1 MDFIS
6 LANAAHETSRHV
18 FRLLIEDTT
27 STPNIEDDDFIGYE
41 YTSSGAANT
50 AAQQQ
55 YTTGTTSMPQLENR
69 PLLSPSAESA
79 LLELSTNFLLYVAM
93 VMITTMVAKIYFP
106 SWLEPREEPQ
116 TRISNHA
123 YMNVMQDAYNDDL
136 SDEEEDEDE
145 DEDFEGGRYRDSNGG
160 ESNKSSSNGEEEG
173 GSIFLDAG
181 NADDTDDLTPNNGG
195 GRMSRTA
202 SSSFLFDYDQETQ
215 SKNSVYRNL
224 ALCAIMLNVTFVSWG
239 LLQVSLFCV
248 CMCVYSEWHLFV
260 HILCLLF
267 PYPSFTSRNVCSH
280 VVILVSLENTS
291 HTHMHW
297 YLLIVSGHS
306 SCRVCYCYT
315 SSRELLVVQLFMN
328 IPSHQYQ
335 TC

>member
-27 STPNIEDDDFIGYE
+27 STPNNDDFTNLENIGGHNHHATESIGYE
-41 YTSSGAANT
+41 YTSPAAANT
-50 AAQQQ
+50 AAQQRQ

-69 PLLSPSAESA
+69 PLLSPTAESA

-116 TRISNHA
+116 TRMSNHA
-123 YMNVMQDAYNDDL
+123 YMNVMQDAYKDDL
-136 SDEEEDEDE
+136 SDEDEDEDE

-160 ESNKSSSNGEEEG
+160 ESNKSSSNGNEEG
-173 GSIFLDAG
+173 GSRFLDAG
-181 NADDTDDLTPNNGG
+181 SADDDDLTNNGG

-202 SSSFLFDYDQETQ
+202 SSSFLFDYDQETH
-215 SKNSVYRNL
+215 SKNNVYWNL

-239 LLQVSLFCV
+239 LLQVRFV
-248 CMCVYSEWHLFV
+248 CVYSEWQLFV
-260 HILCLLF
+260 HILCSLSPYILL
-267 PYPSFTSRNVCSH
+267 PLGTNAHPSLSSYYWR
-280 VVILVSLENTS
+280 ILHIFICTGI
-291 HTHMHW
+291 
-297 YLLIVSGHS
+297 Y
-306 SCRVCYCYT
+306 
-315 SSRELLVVQLFMN
+315 
-328 IPSHQYQ
+328 
-335 TC
+335 

>member
-27 STPNIEDDDFIGYE
+27 STPNNEDDDFAHLENIGGHNHHATESIGYE

-50 AAQQQ
+50 ASQQQ

-69 PLLSPSAESA
+69 PLLSPTAESA

-116 TRISNHA
+116 ARMSNHA
-123 YMNVMQDAYNDDL
+123 YMNVMQDAYKDDL

-145 DEDFEGGRYRDSNGG
+145 DFEGGRCSKGG
-160 ESNKSSSNGEEEG
+160 ESNKSSSNEKEEG

-181 NADDTDDLTPNNGG
+181 DVDDTDDLNHNNGG

-239 LLQVSLFCV
+239 LLQVRFICCLF
-248 CMCVYSEWHLFV
+248 
-260 HILCLLF
+260 
-267 PYPSFTSRNVCSH
+267 
-280 VVILVSLENTS
+280 
-291 HTHMHW
+291 
-297 YLLIVSGHS
+297 
-306 SCRVCYCYT
+306 
-315 SSRELLVVQLFMN
+315 
-328 IPSHQYQ
+328 
-335 TC
+335 

>member
-27 STPNIEDDDFIGYE
+27 STTKNEESIG

-69 PLLSPSAESA
+69 PLLSPTAESA

-116 TRISNHA
+116 TRMSNHA

-145 DEDFEGGRYRDSNGG
+145 DFEGGRYSKGG
-160 ESNKSSSNGEEEG
+160 ESNKSSSNEKEEG
-173 GSIFLDAG
+173 GSRFLDAG
-181 NADDTDDLTPNNGG
+181 DVDDTDDLTPNNCG

-239 LLQVSLFCV
+239 LLQVSF
-248 CMCVYSEWHLFV
+248 MRFYSEWHLFV
-260 HILCLLF
+260 THLMHFF
-267 PYPSFTSRNVCSH
+267 PYPSLH
-280 VVILVSLENTS
+280 
-291 HTHMHW
+291 H
-297 YLLIVSGHS
+297 
-306 SCRVCYCYT
+306 
-315 SSRELLVVQLFMN
+315 
-328 IPSHQYQ
+328 
-335 TC
+335 

>member
-27 STPNIEDDDFIGYE
+27 TTPNNEDDDFAHLENIGGHNHHATESIGYE
-41 YTSSGAANT
+41 YTSSAAANT
-50 AAQQQ
+50 AAQQQQ

-69 PLLSPSAESA
+69 PLLSPTAESA

-116 TRISNHA
+116 TRMSNHA
-123 YMNVMQDAYNDDL
+123 YMNVMQDAYKDDL
-136 SDEEEDEDE
+136 SDEDEEEDE
-145 DEDFEGGRYRDSNGG
+145 DEDFEGGRNSNGG
-160 ESNKSSSNGEEEG
+160 ESNKSSSNGEEG
-173 GSIFLDAG
+173 GSRFLDAG
-181 NADDTDDLTPNNGG
+181 DVDDTDDLNNNNNGG

-239 LLQVSLFCV
+239 LLQVSF
-248 CMCVYSEWHLFV
+248 MCVYSKWHL
-260 HILCLLF
+260 LC
-267 PYPSFTSRNVCSH
+267 TSYAH
-280 VVILVSLENTS
+280 FI
-291 HTHMHW
+291 HF
-297 YLLIVSGHS
+297 Y
-306 SCRVCYCYT
+306 
-315 SSRELLVVQLFMN
+315 QL
-328 IPSHQYQ
+328 
-335 TC
+335 

>member
-6 LANAAHETSRHV
+6 LATAAHETSRHV

-27 STPNIEDDDFIGYE
+27 STPNE
-41 YTSSGAANT
+41 YTSSAAANT
-50 AAQQQ
+50 AAQQQQ

-69 PLLSPSAESA
+69 PLLSPTAESA

-116 TRISNHA
+116 TRMSNHA
-123 YMNVMQDAYNDDL
+123 YMNVMQDAYKDDL

-145 DEDFEGGRYRDSNGG
+145 DFEGGRYSNGG
-160 ESNKSSSNGEEEG
+160 ESNKSTSNEKEEG

-239 LLQVSLFCV
+239 LLQVRFVVSILNDISIRTSYVHFSPFPPIPPGTNAHSSLSS
-248 CMCVYSEWHLFV
+248 YYWRIL
-260 HILCLLF
+260 HIFICIGI
-267 PYPSFTSRNVCSH
+267 YKSFLDTHH
-280 VVILVSLENTS
+280 VGHAIVILQAANFS
-291 HTHMHW
+291 
-297 YLLIVSGHS
+297 
-306 SCRVCYCYT
+306 
-315 SSRELLVVQLFMN
+315 
-328 IPSHQYQ
+328 
-335 TC
+335 